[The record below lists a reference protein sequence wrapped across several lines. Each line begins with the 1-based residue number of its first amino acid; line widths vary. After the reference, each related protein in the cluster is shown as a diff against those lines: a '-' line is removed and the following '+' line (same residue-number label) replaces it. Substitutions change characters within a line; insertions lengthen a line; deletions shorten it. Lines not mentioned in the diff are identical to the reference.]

1 MKEVVGLLEPATE
14 SPTPEANKARY
25 ASLSVLLEQAR
36 ISAPPALTADI
47 ATFANAIHGFDA
59 ALANVGYRLDAVF
72 STADGAKLAA
82 ETSHA
87 LTPAIVNELTGP
99 CGIDLG
105 APRPPN

>member
-25 ASLSVLLEQAR
+25 ASLSVLLDQAR
-36 ISAPPALTADI
+36 ASAPPALTVDI
-47 ATFANAIHGFDA
+47 ATFANAIRDFAA
-59 ALANVGYRLDAVF
+59 ALAKVDYKIDAIF

-82 ETSHA
+82 DASHA
-87 LTPAIVNELTGP
+87 LTPAIVSELTGP

-105 APRPPN
+105 APRPPS